1 MAIEA
6 QVLLVNAEYVKKYT
20 HLNDSVDQNLINPS
34 VYAAQDMYVE
44 NIIGTDLMVKIKAD
58 TAANNITGNYET
70 LRDKYI
76 RPALAWWVMVDLL
89 PHLAYKMDNGNL
101 VQRTSEDTT
110 PIDDARMKDLKDQAI
125 NKARHYTQRL
135 SDYLCAKSS
144 LFPEFS
150 SNTEEKIS
158 PTLQTRGRSSVIFS
172 DGNTAMSREGA
183 TTGIR
188 ISQLPYHG

>member
-6 QVLLVNAEYVKKYT
+6 QVLLVTAEYVKKYT
-20 HLNDSVDQNLINPS
+20 HLNDAVDQNLIHPS
-34 VYAAQDMYVE
+34 IYAAQDMYIESV
-44 NIIGTDLMVKIKAD
+44 IGTDLIVKIKED
-58 TAANNITGNYET
+58 TADSSISGNYET

-101 VQRTSEDTT
+101 VQRTSEDTS

-158 PTLQTRGRSSVIFS
+158 PVLQPRGRSSVLFS
-172 DGNTAMSREGA
+172 DGNTAMSKTQNDG
-183 TTGIR
+183 TTR
-188 ISQLPYHG
+188 LSQLPLH

>member
-6 QVLLVNAEYVKKYT
+6 QVLLVTAEYVKKYT
-20 HLNDSVDQNLINPS
+20 HLNDAVDQNLIHPS
-34 VYAAQDMYVE
+34 IYAAQDMYIESV
-44 NIIGTDLMVKIKAD
+44 IGTDLIVKIKED
-58 TAANNITGNYET
+58 TADSSITGNYET

-101 VQRTSEDTT
+101 VQRTSEDTS

-158 PTLQTRGRSSVIFS
+158 PVLQPRGRSSVLLS
-172 DGNTAMSREGA
+172 DGNTAMSKTQNDG
-183 TTGIR
+183 TIR
-188 ISQLPYHG
+188 LSQLPL